1 MSTRLVY
8 LATVIGGQAIEL
20 RERRGGEKRGGY
32 HARHEGGGGEREG

>member
-20 RERRGGEKRGGY
+20 ERGEEGKKRGGY
-32 HARHEGGGGEREG
+32 HARHEGEGGEREG